1 MTAIGMAAAAV
12 ALIAACGGSADA
24 ASSPASPHCGGRVTT
39 DTTLHADLLG
49 CAGDG
54 LLIGADG
61 ITVNLNGHT
70 VRGDHVPGAS
80 APDAGIRVQGRHGVT
95 IIGGTIRDFDRGVS
109 VTGGSGNRIAS
120 VTGSGNSKSA
130 IAVLASSGNVISA
143 NVTHDNHVGIFLSG
157 SDGDRVQGN
166 TSYRNEQGIT
176 LEDAADSNDVSG
188 NRVTGNGDNL
198 VIAASGNRITG
209 NIVSDA
215 GGCGPDCGGYGISLE
230 AGQNNVIEANKVSRT
245 LRDGIRISAFD
256 PNQPTRGNVVQGNR
270 VAHAMADGI
279 SVATS
284 GDGPVGTTTLTGNTI
299 SGSGAD
305 GIHIGS
311 PATTVSRNLA
321 VRNARFGIEAVA
333 GVHDGGGNTA
343 SGNRS
348 TDQCVNIY
356 CRPGR

>member
-1 MTAIGMAAAAV
+1 M
-12 ALIAACGGSADA
+12 
-24 ASSPASPHCGGRVTT
+24 
-39 DTTLHADLLG
+39 TLHADLLG

-54 LLIGADG
+54 LVIGADG

-70 VRGDHVPGAS
+70 VRGDRVPGAS

-95 IIGGTIRDFDRGVS
+95 ITGGTIRDFDRGVS
-109 VTGGSGNRIAS
+109 VNGGSGNRIAR

-130 IAVLASSGNVISA
+130 IAVIASSGNVISA
-143 NVTHDNHVGIFLSG
+143 NVTHDNDVGIFLSG
-157 SDGDRVQGN
+157 SAGDRVQGN

-188 NRVTGNGDNL
+188 NRVTGDGDGL

-209 NIVSDA
+209 NFVSDA
-215 GGCGPDCGGYGISLE
+215 VGCPDCGGYGISLE

-256 PNQPTRGNVVQGNR
+256 PDQPTRGNVVQGNR
-270 VAHAMADGI
+270 VSDAMADGI

-284 GDGPVGTTTLTGNTI
+284 GDGPVGTTTLTGNTV

-321 VRNARFGIEAVA
+321 VRNARSGIEAVA

-348 TDQCVNIY
+348 TDQCINIY